1 MLANLWRFPHF
12 SPPPRFMP
20 IPEPEPTPR
29 LDPASY
35 DDEWDDP
42 ELLAEEQVIDRTILP
57 PKREQPPASAK
68 PARKRTKVEMGLQIT
83 AKVRTAPRTDDSEDD
98 AVVKLDCPTADQ
110 AFQPTHM
117 IIDRREK
124 APPPP
129 PKPIGGKIR
138 EEHLEWGEKPK
149 HSHHWLL
156 RSGIAVAL
164 LLAAALTI
172 QQLWVRNTDEE
183 YKPQESLLEEREKLP
198 EVEGFEIDGSSDRQ
212 SRALLA
218 TYAKAR
224 SASDILPFV
233 RDRDSLVER
242 ITRDWTPWNVPAN
255 WSEPETCAW
264 ETGNESG
271 RGFGLLCGSLPDLSR
286 FRAYFVRENGVLRLD
301 WEATTGACST
311 PFEMLVQ
318 GKGTGGK
325 TRAFVKPDTFF
336 TQAFP
341 ESLYRSFK
349 LLSPDQTAVVWAYTK
364 IGSPADNAIMAYFPS
379 GILLESEHGELPM
392 TVTLSPPDQ
401 NETQKNQWLLT
412 EMLHNEWVSP

>member
-1 MLANLWRFPHF
+1 
-12 SPPPRFMP
+12 MP

-42 ELLAEEQVIDRTILP
+42 ELLAEELAIDRTILP
-57 PKREQPPASAK
+57 PKREQPPPSAK
-68 PARKRTKVEMGLQIT
+68 PARKRTTVEMGLQIA
-83 AKVRTAPRTDDSEDD
+83 AKVRTGQRNGDSEDD
-98 AVVKLDCPTADQ
+98 AVVKLDCPAADQ
-110 AFQPTHM
+110 PFQPTHM
-117 IIDRREK
+117 IVDRREQLQ
-124 APPPP
+124 PP
-129 PKPIGGKIR
+129 PKPPDGKIK

-149 HSHHWLL
+149 QSHRWLI
-156 RSGIAVAL
+156 RSGIAVGL
-164 LLAAALTI
+164 LLVVALAI
-172 QQLWVRNTDEE
+172 QQIWIRNTDDEQ
-183 YKPQESLLEEREKLP
+183 KPQESLLEESEKLP
-198 EVEGFEIDGSSDRQ
+198 EVVGFELDGTSDRQ

-218 TYAKAR
+218 AYAKAR

-233 RDRDSLVER
+233 RDRDSLAER
-242 ITRDWTPWNVPAN
+242 ITRDWVPWNVPAN
-255 WSEPETCAW
+255 WSEPGNCAW
-264 ETGNESG
+264 ETGDESG
-271 RGFGLLCGSLPDLSR
+271 RGFGLLCGSLPDLSG
-286 FRAYFVRENGVLRLD
+286 FRAYFVRENEALKLD
-301 WEATTGACST
+301 WEATTGACAT
-311 PFEMLVQ
+311 PFGMLVQ

-349 LLSPDQTAVVWAYTK
+349 LLSPDRTAVVWAYTK

-401 NETQKNQWLLT
+401 KESQKNQWLIT